1 MENFLL
7 FVEDISESEV
17 GELFDEEEEGKEKL
31 EGKEDEWDLDL
42 IKKGD
47 NVYYDRFLVEIED
60 INSLESDL

>member
-17 GELFDEEEEGKEKL
+17 GELFDVEEEEKEKL

>member
-17 GELFDEEEEGKEKL
+17 GELFDEEEEEKEKL

-47 NVYYDRFLVEIED
+47 NVYYD
-60 INSLESDL
+60 